1 METILT
7 VALGTIFPKENIKS
21 IMEVISATPNPDIA
35 TQILL
40 GIYEE
45 PVIQSSAVYDDRDCY
60 FISYNKWDDQVQY
73 SYMIKDSKHIY
84 VKKGTDT
91 SLINEN
97 NYEEFSVSY
106 HSDNAIGYRVA
117 LSTLVEVKSHMYSNT
132 WNSKPMVE
140 KFLGTWEETR
150 EINVL

>member
-7 VALGTIFPKENIKS
+7 VALGTVFPKQNIES
-21 IMEVISATPNPDIA
+21 IMEVINATPNPDIA
-35 TQILL
+35 TAILL

-45 PVIQSSAVYDDRDCY
+45 PVIQSSAIHDDKDCY
-60 FISYNKWDDQVQY
+60 FVSYNKWDNQVQY

-97 NYEEFSVSY
+97 NYEEFSVHY
-106 HSDNAIGYRVA
+106 NSDNSIGYRVT
-117 LSTLVEVKSHMYSNT
+117 LSNLVKVKSHMYSEN
-132 WNSKPMVE
+132 WNSKPLVPKKE
-140 KFLGTWEETR
+140 DENIWG
-150 EINVL
+150 I

>member
-7 VALGTIFPKENIKS
+7 VALGTVFPKQDIES
-21 IMEVISATPNPDIA
+21 IMEVINATPNPDIA

-45 PVIQSSAVYDDRDCY
+45 PVIQASAVYNNKDCY
-60 FISYNKWDDQVQY
+60 FISYDKWDDKVNY
-73 SYMIKDSKHIY
+73 YYMINDSKHIY

-97 NYEEFSVSY
+97 NYEEFSVQY
-106 HSDNAIGYRVA
+106 HSDNAIGYRVT
-117 LSTLVEVKSHMYSNT
+117 LSTLVKSISETHVSN
-132 WNSKPMVE
+132 WNGKPLVPKKE
-140 KFLGTWEETR
+140 DENIWG
-150 EINVL
+150 I

>member
-7 VALGTIFPKENIKS
+7 VALGTVFPKQNIES
-21 IMEVISATPNPDIA
+21 IMEVINATPNPNIA
-35 TQILL
+35 TAILL

-45 PVIQSSAVYDDRDCY
+45 PVIQRSAVSDDKDCY
-60 FISYNKWDDQVQY
+60 FVSYNKWDDQVQY

-97 NYEEFSVSY
+97 NYEEFSVNY
-106 HSDNAIGYRVA
+106 HSDNAIGYRVT
-117 LSTLVEVKSHMYSNT
+117 LSNLVKVKSHMCSET
-132 WNSKPMVE
+132 WNNKPLVPKKE
-140 KFLGTWEETR
+140 DENIWE
-150 EINVL
+150 I

>member
-7 VALGTIFPKENIKS
+7 VALGTVFPKQDIES
-21 IMEVISATPNPDIA
+21 IIEVINATPNPEIA

-45 PVIQSSAVYDDRDCY
+45 PVIQHSAVYNNKDCY
-60 FISYNKWDDQVQY
+60 FISYNKWDEKVNY
-73 SYMIKDSKHIY
+73 YYMINDSKHIY

-97 NYEEFSVSY
+97 NYEEFSVQY
-106 HSDNAIGYRVA
+106 HSDNAIGYRIT
-117 LSTLVEVKSHMYSNT
+117 LSTLVKSISETHISN
-132 WNSKPMVE
+132 WNGKPLVPKKE
-140 KFLGTWEETR
+140 DENIWG
-150 EINVL
+150 I

>member
-7 VALGTIFPKENIKS
+7 VALGTVFPKQDIES
-21 IMEVISATPNPDIA
+21 IMEVINATPNPEIA

-45 PVIQSSAVYDDRDCY
+45 PVIQSSAVYNNKDCY
-60 FISYNKWDDQVQY
+60 FISYNKWDEKINY
-73 SYMIKDSKHIY
+73 YYMINDSKHIY

-97 NYEEFSVSY
+97 NYEEFSVQY
-106 HSDNAIGYRVA
+106 HSDNAIGYRVT
-117 LSTLVEVKSHMYSNT
+117 LSTLVKSISETHVSN
-132 WNSKPMVE
+132 WNGKPLVPKKE
-140 KFLGTWEETR
+140 DENIWG
-150 EINVL
+150 I